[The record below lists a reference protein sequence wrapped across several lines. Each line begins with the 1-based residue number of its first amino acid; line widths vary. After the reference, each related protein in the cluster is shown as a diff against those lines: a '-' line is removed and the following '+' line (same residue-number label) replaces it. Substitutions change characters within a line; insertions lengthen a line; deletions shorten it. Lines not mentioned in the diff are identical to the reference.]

1 MAWFYLVLAIILEV
15 AGTIFLKMSHGM
27 TRLVPT
33 ALMALFYILSVIGM
47 ALALEKMEI
56 GVAYAVWSAL
66 GIAMVATIGILW
78 FDEPASVLKLASLA
92 LIIVGVIFLNLASA
106 HAR

>member
-1 MAWFYLVLAIILEV
+1 MAWFYLVIAIILEV
-15 AGTIFLKMSHGM
+15 AGTIFLKVSNSM
-27 TRLVPT
+27 TRLLPT
-33 ALMALFYILSVIGM
+33 LLMVGCYGLSVIGM
-47 ALALEKMEI
+47 ALALEKMEV

-66 GIAMVATIGILW
+66 GIALVATIGILW
-78 FDEPASVLKLASLA
+78 FDEPASVMKLASLA

>member
-1 MAWFYLVLAIILEV
+1 MAWVYLLFAIILEV
-15 AGTIFLKMSHGM
+15 AGTIFLKVSHGM
-27 TRLVPT
+27 TRAVPT
-33 ALMALFYILSVIGM
+33 MLMVVFYILSVVGM
-47 ALALEKMEI
+47 ALALEKMDV

-66 GIAMVATIGILW
+66 GIALVATIGILW
-78 FDEPASVLKLASLA
+78 FDEPASMMKLASLA